1 MIISLTGFMGCGKSC
16 IGKILSK
23 KLGFKFIDLDIWIEE
38 HEGRSVRRIFTENG
52 EAGFRRIETT
62 ALGEVIEEEG
72 DMVLALGG
80 GTLTSATAANMVH
93 ERTKCVYLKAGIDT
107 LVFNLTNW
115 PGDRPMLDGNPDS
128 ETLRRRIGELMSQ
141 RESTYGRTAH
151 IILDI
156 DGKDYDTVSD
166 EIIALAH
173 ILDS

>member
-16 IGKILSK
+16 IGKILSE
-23 KLGFKFIDLDIWIEE
+23 KLGFKFIDLDTWIEE

-52 EAGFRRIETT
+52 EAGFRRIETA

-80 GTLTSATAANMVH
+80 GTLTSASAAMIVH
-93 ERTKCVYLKAGIDT
+93 ERTECVYLKAGIDT

-128 ETLRRRIGELMSQ
+128 ETLRRRIKELMSQ

>member
-1 MIISLTGFMGCGKSC
+1 MIISLTGFMGCGKSS
-16 IGKILSK
+16 IGKILSE
-23 KLGFKFIDLDIWIEE
+23 KLGFRFIDLDIWTEE
-38 HEGRSVRRIFTENG
+38 HESRSVRRIFAENG
-52 EAGFRRIETT
+52 EAGFRRIETA

-72 DMVLALGG
+72 DIVLALGG
-80 GTLTSATAANMVH
+80 GTLTSAAAAAMVH
-93 ERTKCVYLKAGIDT
+93 ERTKCIYLKAGIDT

-141 RESTYGRTAH
+141 RESTYERTAH
-151 IILDI
+151 MILDI

>member
-1 MIISLTGFMGCGKSC
+1 MIISLTGFMGCGKSS
-16 IGKILSK
+16 IGKILSE
-23 KLGFKFIDLDIWIEE
+23 KLGFRFIDLDILTEE

-52 EAGFRRIETT
+52 ESGFRRIETA

-72 DMVLALGG
+72 DIVLALGG
-80 GTLTSATAANMVH
+80 GTLTSAAAATLVH
-93 ERTKCVYLKAGIDT
+93 ERTKCVYLKAGIGT
-107 LVFNLTNW
+107 LVYNLTKW

-128 ETLRRRIGELMSQ
+128 ETLRQRIETLMSQ
-141 RESTYGRTAH
+141 RESTYERTAH

-166 EIIALAH
+166 EIVALAH

>member
-23 KLGFKFIDLDIWIEE
+23 KLGFKFIDLDTWIEE

-52 EAGFRRIETT
+52 EAGFRRIETA

-80 GTLTSATAANMVH
+80 GTLTSA
-93 ERTKCVYLKAGIDT
+93 ECVYLKAGIDT

-156 DGKDYDTVSD
+156 DGKDYNAVSD
-166 EIIALAH
+166 EIVALAH

>member
-23 KLGFKFIDLDIWIEE
+23 KLGFKFIDLDTWIEE

-52 EAGFRRIETT
+52 EAGFRRIETV

>member
-1 MIISLTGFMGCGKSC
+1 MIISLTGFMGCGKSS
-16 IGKILSK
+16 IGKILSE
-23 KLGFKFIDLDIWIEE
+23 KLGFKFIDLDTWIEK

-52 EAGFRRIETT
+52 EAEFRRIETA

-72 DMVLALGG
+72 DIVLALGG
-80 GTLTSATAANMVH
+80 GTLTSAAAAAMVH

-107 LVFNLTNW
+107 LVYNLTNW

-128 ETLRRRIGELMSQ
+128 ETLRRRIRELMSQ
-141 RESTYGRTAH
+141 RESTYKRTAH

-156 DGKDYDTVSD
+156 DGKDYDAVSD
-166 EIIALAH
+166 EIISLAH

>member
-23 KLGFKFIDLDIWIEE
+23 KLGFKFIDLDTWIEE

-52 EAGFRRIETT
+52 EAEFRRIETA

-80 GTLTSATAANMVH
+80 GTLTSASAATMVH
-93 ERTKCVYLKAGIDT
+93 ERTECVYLKAGIDT

-156 DGKDYDTVSD
+156 DGKDYDAVSD

-173 ILDS
+173 VLDS

>member
-16 IGKILSK
+16 IGKILSE
-23 KLGFKFIDLDIWIEE
+23 KLGFKFIDLDTWIEE
-38 HEGRSVRRIFTENG
+38 HEGRSVRRIFAENG
-52 EAGFRRIETT
+52 EAGFRRIETA
-62 ALGEVIEEEG
+62 ALGEVIEKEG

-80 GTLTSATAANMVH
+80 GTLTSATAATMVH
-93 ERTKCVYLKAGIDT
+93 ERTECVYLKAGIDT

>member
-16 IGKILSK
+16 IGKILSE
-23 KLGFKFIDLDIWIEE
+23 KLGFKFIDLDTWIEE

-141 RESTYGRTAH
+141 RESTYRRTAH

-166 EIIALAH
+166 EIVALAH

>member
-1 MIISLTGFMGCGKSC
+1 MIISLTGFMGCGKSS
-16 IGKILSK
+16 IGKILSE
-23 KLGFKFIDLDIWIEE
+23 KLGFKFIDLDTWIEE

-52 EAGFRRIETT
+52 EAGFRRIETA
-62 ALGEVIEEEG
+62 ALKEIIEDKG

-80 GTLTSATAANMVH
+80 GTLTSEEAATLVH
-93 ERTKCVYLKAGIDT
+93 NRTRCIYLKAGTDT
-107 LVFNLTNW
+107 LVYNLTNW

-141 RESTYGRTAH
+141 RESTYVRTAH

-173 ILDS
+173 VLDS

>member
-16 IGKILSK
+16 VGKILSE
-23 KLGFKFIDLDIWIEE
+23 KLGFKFIDLDTWIEE
-38 HEGRSVRRIFTENG
+38 HEGRSVRRIFSENG

-80 GTLTSATAANMVH
+80 GTLTSASAATMVH
-93 ERTKCVYLKAGIDT
+93 EQTECVYLKAGIDT

>member
-1 MIISLTGFMGCGKSC
+1 MGCGKSC

-23 KLGFKFIDLDIWIEE
+23 KLGFKFIDLDTWIEE

-52 EAGFRRIETT
+52 EAGFRRIETA
-62 ALGEVIEEEG
+62 ALKEIIEDEE

-80 GTLTSATAANMVH
+80 GTLTSEEAATLVYNLT
-93 ERTKCVYLKAGIDT
+93 RCIYLKAGIDT

-156 DGKDYDTVSD
+156 DGKDYGTVSD

-173 ILDS
+173 VLDS

>member
-16 IGKILSK
+16 IGKILSE
-23 KLGFKFIDLDIWIEE
+23 KLGFKFIDLDTWIEE
-38 HEGRSVRRIFTENG
+38 HECRSVRRIFTENG
-52 EAGFRRIETT
+52 EAGFRLIETA

-93 ERTKCVYLKAGIDT
+93 ERTECVYLKAGIDT